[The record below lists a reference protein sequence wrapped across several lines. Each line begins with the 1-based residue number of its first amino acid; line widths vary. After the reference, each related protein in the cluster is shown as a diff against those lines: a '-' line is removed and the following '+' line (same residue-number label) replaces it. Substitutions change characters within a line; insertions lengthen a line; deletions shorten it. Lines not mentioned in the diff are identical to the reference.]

1 MEKEASRI
9 RRECT
14 TSISRDISIMDEM
27 MEDDDRIVTNA
38 RQTVRFAS
46 TNKMREFDS
55 NMAVLTLLQENN
67 ESCVDIQIHD
77 GKQKKLSPRR
87 VVERKSLTKRL
98 TPTPLN
104 NDNINA
110 DSTDEDINGC
120 VGGRELVHSKGAS
133 ALYPHCNDNLMM
145 AQTHSLHPSTKIK
158 KKKAVQIVL
167 LQSPSH
173 TQILHEAMEYIHQD
187 RDILLES
194 LLKWCGIING
204 AQRGGSLSS
213 FLTIL
218 SPRMGTR
225 DLLEKFHSSEYL
237 NLLEYP
243 DPKVDGT
250 LSFQS
255 SNLIPSEVTD
265 SPSEVDS
272 YMQYNRP
279 SDEILSQH
287 GLEDDCPYPT
297 SPTSHALLWKYC
309 LAIAGASCHAASL
322 LTSASNSNA
331 DVAIHWGGGRHHAHT
346 SKASGFCY
354 VSDVI
359 LAIQRLLNNG
369 HDRILYIDIDIHHAD
384 AVQNAF
390 YDTNR
395 VLTVSFHRY
404 APGFF
409 PATSGSNSEKGEK
422 VGFGYN
428 LNLPLP
434 LGVNDV
440 QFVQIYREAL
450 FGLVNAHDPHAVVL
464 CVGADGLEGDALI
477 SGGHGGDS
485 VTPGEGWALS
495 PEGLAECVRL
505 TAANCAGMNEESVP
519 PINATQEEKV
529 GPDNYVQI
537 VKLDTPR
544 CGKSRKLLLLGGG
557 GYVSSLRHS
566 FPRLCVSLTNI

>member
-1 MEKEASRI
+1 VKR
-9 RRECT
+9 
-14 TSISRDISIMDEM
+14 
-27 MEDDDRIVTNA
+27 N
-38 RQTVRFAS
+38 
-46 TNKMREFDS
+46 
-55 NMAVLTLLQENN
+55 LLNN
-67 ESCVDIQIHD
+67 
-77 GKQKKLSPRR
+77 
-87 VVERKSLTKRL
+87 KRL
-98 TPTPLN
+98 TQLPLN
-104 NDNINA
+104 NDIINA
-110 DSTDEDINGC
+110 DSTDKDMNGSF
-120 VGGRELVHSKGAS
+120 GQELVQRKGTTSAS
-133 ALYPHCNDNLMM
+133 YPLCNDNWMVS
-145 AQTHSLHPSTKIK
+145 QTHSLHPSTKVK

-167 LQSPSH
+167 LHSHSH

-218 SPRMGTR
+218 PPRMGTR
-225 DLLEKFHSSEYL
+225 DLLDKFHSSEYL

-243 DPKVDGT
+243 APKVDGT

-255 SNLIPSEVTD
+255 SNVMPSEVID
-265 SPSEVDS
+265 APSEEES
-272 YMQYNRP
+272 YMQHRP
-279 SDEILSQH
+279 SEEILSQH

-322 LTSASNSNA
+322 LTPASDSNDA
-331 DVAIHWGGGRHHAHT
+331 DVAIHWGGGRHHAHI

-369 HDRILYIDIDIHHAD
+369 HDRIIYIDIDIHHAD

-404 APGFF
+404 TPGFF

-434 LGVNDV
+434 AGVDNV

-450 FGLVNAHDPHAVVL
+450 FGLVNAYDPHAVVL

-477 SGGHGGDS
+477 SGGLGGDS

-505 TAANCAGMNEESVP
+505 TAAHCAGLNDESVP
-519 PINATQEEKV
+519 PIDAIQEEMV
-529 GPDNYVQI
+529 GPNNNVQI
-537 VKLDTPR
+537 VKPDTLSS
-544 CGKSRKLLLLGGG
+544 GKRRKLLLLGGG

-566 FPRLCVSLTNI
+566 FPRLCASIANI

>member
-1 MEKEASRI
+1 MDKDAGRI
-9 RRECT
+9 RRENT
-14 TSISRDISIMDEM
+14 TSISCGKFVIDER
-27 MEDDDRIVTNA
+27 MEEDDRIATHA

-46 TNKMREFDS
+46 TNRMREFDS
-55 NMAVLTLLQENN
+55 DMAVLTLLQENN
-67 ESCVDIQIHD
+67 ESCVDIQMLD
-77 GKQKKLSPRR
+77 GKQRKLTQRR
-87 VVERKSLTKRL
+87 AFERKLTKRL
-98 TPTPLN
+98 TQTPLN
-104 NDNINA
+104 NDIVNA
-110 DSTDEDINGC
+110 DSTVKDINGC
-120 VGGRELVHSKGAS
+120 AGQELIKSKGAS
-133 ALYPHCNDNLMM
+133 SSYPPCNDNLSV
-145 AQTHSLHPSTKIK
+145 AQTHILHPSLRIK

-167 LQSPSH
+167 LHSHSH

-204 AQRGGSLSS
+204 TQRGGSLSS

-225 DLLEKFHSSEYL
+225 DLLETFHSSEYL

-243 DPKVDGT
+243 ASKVDGT
-250 LSFQS
+250 LSIQS
-255 SNLIPSEVTD
+255 LNAVPSDAVIDTPSE
-265 SPSEVDS
+265 EES
-272 YMQYNRP
+272 YMQHRP
-279 SDEILSQH
+279 SDQILSQH

-309 LAIAGASCHAASL
+309 LAIAGASCHAAL
-322 LTSASNSNA
+322 LLASASDGNA

-404 APGFF
+404 TSGFF

-434 LGVNDV
+434 AGVNDV

-450 FGLVNAHDPHAVVL
+450 FGLVNAYDPHAVVL

-477 SGGHGGDS
+477 SGGLGGGS

-505 TAANCAGMNEESVP
+505 IAANCAGMNEESIP

-537 VKLDTPR
+537 AKLDTPSS
-544 CGKSRKLLLLGGG
+544 GKRRKLLLLGGG

-566 FPRLCVSLTNI
+566 FPRLCALLTNI